1 MEGSW
6 FRPPLV
12 KCWPSAVFTVKP
24 YAARWSLIIFLKIF
38 PLRNTTTN
46 HVILW
51 RTLCISYFVLNCCST
66 LIFFSRKNKT
76 FTEFFCRRS
85 PEMENIQ
92 LKCGDYFHSFSNVR
106 RWQWQ
111 IRNHRLSYHNFS
123 LIALSFAYEEVRF
136 LLEVIGMSSLETSLI
151 DINQNTSTKILHLVA
166 ELLIFEINSVADQTN
181 NLRTISALKY
191 YPCCF
196 YCLFFWI
203 SVIFIFVFL
212 ISIKFCLF

>member
-106 RWQWQ
+106 RWWWQ

-123 LIALSFAYEEVRF
+123 LITL
-136 LLEVIGMSSLETSLI
+136 
-151 DINQNTSTKILHLVA
+151 N
-166 ELLIFEINSVADQTN
+166 
-181 NLRTISALKY
+181 
-191 YPCCF
+191 
-196 YCLFFWI
+196 
-203 SVIFIFVFL
+203 FL
-212 ISIKFCLF
+212 ISDSLIVCTWRSQIPSRSYRYVFFGNKSYWHQPKYFI